1 MLALTTLIPSHY
13 TKNAQ
18 QTADMAKSTEE
29 ILNEKLYFFFA
40 VTPSCSRINDGH
52 VQIKCMEC
60 QYEIL
65 TVVFLCEIN
74 LVASSN

>member
-1 MLALTTLIPSHY
+1 MWP
-13 TKNAQ
+13 NPQ
-18 QTADMAKSTEE
+18 QTADMATSTEE
-29 ILNEKLYFFFA
+29 ILNKKLFFCA
-40 VTPSCSRINDGH
+40 VTPSCSRINDSH